1 MPVMEDDA
9 ALLEKSFIFYIDVFS
24 YCNLRCPSCL
34 VGARYG
40 ALSEWPRGLMSPDL
54 LGCILDKARGECRIE
69 AVGLYNWTEPLLH
82 PELPALVRAVKSRGL
97 VCGLSSNLNVLRDP
111 EALLAE
117 HPDHVRVS
125 LSGFT
130 QEIYARG
137 HCEGDIETVKEN
149 MRRLAAARDAV
160 QSKTSIEVYY
170 HRYRDNTHELP
181 LMRDFAA
188 SLGFQFTSTLAYV
201 TTVEKLIAITRGDAT
216 AEDDALLARL
226 AVPLDRALAITSR
239 VQRDSCNL
247 LEDIV
252 VLDVEGNAMLCC
264 GSSMAAVNRIG
275 NFLELPLAEI
285 QRRRREKTLCRSC
298 LQLGLPDYFAGHPE
312 FEALATHCAG
322 TQSG

>member
-1 MPVMEDDA
+1 MMAAMPDQRDEA
-9 ALLEKSFIFYIDVFS
+9 ALRGKRFIFYIDVFS

-54 LGCILDKARGECRIE
+54 LGRILDKARGECRIE

-82 PELPALVRAVKSRGL
+82 PELPALVRTVKSRGL
-97 VCGLSSNLNVLRDP
+97 VCSLSSNLNVLREP

-117 HPDHVRVS
+117 NPDYFRVS

-130 QEIYARG
+130 QEIYRRG
-137 HCEGDIETVKEN
+137 HREGDIEIVKDN

-160 QSKTSIEVYY
+160 HSKTGIEVYY
-170 HRYRDNTHELP
+170 HRYADNAHELP
-181 LMRDFAA
+181 LMADFAH
-188 SLGFQFTSTLAYV
+188 SLGFHFTATLAYV
-201 TTVEKLIAITRGDAT
+201 TTVEKILAIARDETT
-216 AEDDALLARL
+216 AEDEALLSRL
-226 AVPLDRALAITSR
+226 AVPLDRALAITSQLR
-239 VQRDSCNL
+239 RDSCNL

-275 NFLELPLAEI
+275 NFLDLPLAEL

-298 LQLGLPDYFAGHPE
+298 LSLGLPDYFAGLPE
-312 FEALATHCAG
+312 FENLAVAE
-322 TQSG
+322 